1 MTPGGPRSAPAGE
14 DVSSAPIRQRLGF
27 LDALRGLAVIIVLVQ
42 HIGELQSPGIREFT
56 ANRLQLGQ
64 LGVTMFFLCS
74 GFIIPATLERGD
86 SLGGFWIS
94 RFFRL
99 YPMYWVSLALALAL
113 FALGR
118 PIGLGL
124 STLDWLAGVTMLQQ
138 FLGSPDAVGPYWT
151 LAWEMLFYAL
161 MSVLF
166 LLNLHRRST
175 TLAFLA
181 GAGIALLCLLGILA
195 GWRIPVGSFSL
206 AAMFIG
212 TVFFRWYSGQT
223 TSRMLMSCV
232 AGILVAGLGLLVVNQ
247 RNGFVV
253 ETESTAA
260 LISAWIV
267 AYAFF
272 AVGIIYWR
280 ERPPPRLATGVGKI
294 SYSVYLIH
302 GVVLA
307 SVPVFAP
314 WGISVLIWLALIFA
328 ISALT
333 YRWVEKPAIK
343 LGRRYGHRVAP
354 LETTSVGKAPTLTR
368 PAIEKFE

>member
-1 MTPGGPRSAPAGE
+1 MTPGGPTAAPVG
-14 DVSSAPIRQRLGF
+14 DNSSSAPIRRRLGF
-27 LDALRGLAVIIVLVQ
+27 LDALRGVAVIIVLVQ
-42 HIGELQSPGIREFT
+42 HIGELQSTQIQEFT
-56 ANRLQLGQ
+56 ADHLQLGQ
-64 LGVTMFFLCS
+64 LGVTIFFLCS
-74 GFIIPATLERGD
+74 GFIIPATLERGH
-86 SLGGFWIS
+86 SLRGFWIS

-113 FALGR
+113 FVLGR
-118 PIGLGL
+118 PTDLEL
-124 STLDWLAGVTMLQQ
+124 STLDWLANVTMLQQ
-138 FLGSPDAVGPYWT
+138 FLGSPNAVGPYWT

-161 MSVLF
+161 MSLLF
-166 LLNLHRRST
+166 LLHWHRRST
-175 TLAFLA
+175 TLAVLA
-181 GAGIALLCLLGILA
+181 CAAIALLCLIGIIA
-195 GWRIPVGSFSL
+195 GRRIPVGSFSL

-212 TVFFRWYSGQT
+212 TVFFRWYSGH
-223 TSRMLMSCV
+223 TSARVLMSCV

-253 ETESTAA
+253 DTESTTA

-267 AYAFF
+267 AYAIF
-272 AVGIIYWR
+272 ALGIIYWR
-280 ERPPPRLATGVGKI
+280 ERPAPRLATGVGKV

-314 WGISVLIWLALIFA
+314 WGLSVLIWLVLIFT

-343 LGRRYGHRVAP
+343 LGRRYGHRVVP
-354 LETTSVGKAPTLTR
+354 VEKSSVGEATALTQQ
-368 PAIEKFE
+368 PIKKFE